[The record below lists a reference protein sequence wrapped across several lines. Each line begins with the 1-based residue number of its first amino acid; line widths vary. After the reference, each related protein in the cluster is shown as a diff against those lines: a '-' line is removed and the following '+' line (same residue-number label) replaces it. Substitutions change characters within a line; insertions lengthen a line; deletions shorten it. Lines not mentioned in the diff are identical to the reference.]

1 MAILCLA
8 PTVPIPTLQRFCQ
21 AAVAGSGVHSFR
33 FEATYDCPLSH
44 MLALTREFDL
54 LGTWNRMALDPAI
67 LAEPSIFDN
76 IVYTGAAG
84 MLFITCVPGR

>member
-1 MAILCLA
+1 M
-8 PTVPIPTLQRFCQ
+8 
-21 AAVAGSGVHSFR
+21 HSFR

-67 LAEPSIFDN
+67 LAEPSIFAN
-76 IVYTGAAG
+76 IVYTGAAVT
-84 MLFITCVPGR
+84 LPLTCTLVAGTLEAC